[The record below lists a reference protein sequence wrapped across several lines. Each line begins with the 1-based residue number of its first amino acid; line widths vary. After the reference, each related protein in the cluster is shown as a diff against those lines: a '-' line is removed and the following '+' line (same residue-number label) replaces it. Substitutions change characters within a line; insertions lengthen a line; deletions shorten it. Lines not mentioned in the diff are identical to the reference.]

1 MIGKD
6 VGIDVKFGNSLKIDV
21 KPRGDRESRL
31 CGDWDDVRKG
41 TV

>member
-1 MIGKD
+1 MIRKD
-6 VGIDVKFGNSLKIDV
+6 VKFDVKFGNGLKIDV
-21 KPRGDRESRL
+21 KPRRDRESRL